1 MKRYIGISATII
13 LALTLNFGAITLY
26 AQHPLSQSTQVEV
39 GIGFATPLLQ
49 DGDELMRAEVLRDQQ
64 LSYFEDAEG
73 NRDNVGSYSSLRG
86 YSINIG
92 FYKPIKKV
100 KGLMMGAMVRN
111 TQTGST
117 PDAGYS
123 EAYFFN
129 FITAGVAF
137 KYYPFE
143 KSNVFAKA
151 DFGLGAVFTKNRFLN
166 EAGEQNFF
174 HQFGIGTGGSL
185 GVGYSFLPFKNK
197 SRALDVQMIYQQL
210 GTRVEV
216 NGIGDDQWRFGAL
229 NFTVAMSF

>member
-1 MKRYIGISATII
+1 MKTHITLVKKISLSISFIFGISI
-13 LALTLNFGAITLY
+13 LH
-26 AQHPLSQSTQVEV
+26 AQNPLSQSTQVEV
-39 GIGFATPLLQ
+39 GIGFVTPLLQ
-49 DGDELMRAEVLRDQQ
+49 DGQELSRAEDLRDQQ
-64 LSYFEDAEG
+64 LSYYGDQEG
-73 NRDNVGSYSSLRG
+73 NRNNVGSYTSLRG

-92 FYKPIKKV
+92 FYKPLKRV

-117 PDAGYS
+117 PEAGYP

-143 KSNVFAKA
+143 KSNVFAKG
-151 DFGLGAVFTKNRFLN
+151 DFGLGAVFTKNRFIN

-174 HQFGIGTGGSL
+174 HQFGIGTGGSI

-197 SRALDVQMIYQQL
+197 SRSLDVQMIYQQL
-210 GTRVEV
+210 STRVEV
-216 NGIGDDQWRFGAL
+216 NGVGDDQWKFGAL

>member
-1 MKRYIGISATII
+1 MKRYIG
-13 LALTLNFGAITLY
+13 ALIRITLIITFIFGGVNVH
-26 AQHPLSQSTQVEV
+26 AQNSLSQSTQVEV
-39 GIGFATPLLQ
+39 GIGFVTPLLQ
-49 DGDELMRAEVLRDQQ
+49 DGSELTRAEDLRDQQ
-64 LSYFEDAEG
+64 LSYYEDAEG
-73 NRDNVGSYSSLRG
+73 NRSDVGSYSSLRG

-92 FYKPIKKV
+92 FYKPISKV

-117 PDAGYS
+117 PDAGYP

-151 DFGLGAVFTKNRFLN
+151 DFGLGAVFTKNRFVN

-197 SRALDVQMIYQQL
+197 SRALDVQLIYQQL
-210 GTRVEV
+210 TTRVEV
-216 NGIGDDQWRFGAL
+216 NGIGDDQWKFGAL
-229 NFTVAMSF
+229 NLTVAMSF